1 MHKGRRCVV
10 VRQERT
16 VEAGALEAK
25 VDSVKAANGPA
36 TLQRTASSLQGPCQC
51 LHHKV
56 LRVDYLRTPARHA
69 TITVKGQETTITALF
84 AAVSISCSHY
94 HEQ

>member
-1 MHKGRRCVV
+1 

-16 VEAGALEAK
+16 VEAGVLEAK

-36 TLQRTASSLQGPCQC
+36 RFNERASSLQGPCQC

-56 LRVDYLRTPARHA
+56 LRVNYLRTPGRHA
-69 TITVKGQETTITALF
+69 TITVKGCETTITALF
-84 AAVSISCSHY
+84 AAVSISCRHC